1 MSIANYADLKAS
13 VAAWLNRTDLTA
25 VIPDFITLAEAYL
38 SRELKTREQ
47 MVAATLTTV
56 AGVSAVALPDD
67 FGAARRVTVQ
77 TSPKVVLR
85 ATTVQDVDAKYT
97 LSVTGVPRAFA
108 VAGSNLQ
115 LGPAPDAAY
124 AIELLYYARLPALS
138 EDADTNWLL
147 SRHPDAYLYA
157 TLIQAAPYLGEDN
170 RVGVWSTLLQ
180 AVTSSIEADN
190 TLSEWSAGSASMP
203 DLQAA
208 P

>member
-47 MVAATLTTV
+47 VIAAPLATA
-56 AGVSAVALPDD
+56 AGTSTVALPDD
-67 FGAARRVTVQ
+67 FGAARRLTVL

-85 ATTVQDVDAKYT
+85 ATTVQDVDARYFANA
-97 LSVTGVPRAFA
+97 TGAPRTFA
-108 VAGSNLQ
+108 IAGDNLH
-115 LGPAPDAAY
+115 LGPVPDAAY

-138 EDADTNWLL
+138 EDADSNWLL
-147 SRHPDAYLYA
+147 RRHPDAYLYA
-157 TLIQAAPYLGEDN
+157 TLIQAAPYLGDDN
-170 RVGVWSTLLQ
+170 RVAVWSTLLQ

-190 TLSEWSAGSASMP
+190 TLSEWSSGSASAP